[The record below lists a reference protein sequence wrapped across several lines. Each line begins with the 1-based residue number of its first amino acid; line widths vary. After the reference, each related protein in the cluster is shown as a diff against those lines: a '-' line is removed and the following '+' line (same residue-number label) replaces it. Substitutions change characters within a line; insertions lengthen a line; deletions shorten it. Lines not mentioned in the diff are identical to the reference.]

1 MTISEQNEFT
11 RTLVEKLATNEQS
24 TKVQAKERSSEQL
37 PLLKR
42 IEDLAHKLLSMEDVE
57 PDHHLSE
64 DDIKSISLS
73 RDLVL
78 KVRSFLEFFLRAQ
91 SSYLVSLCKFS
102 YLSQRIFLYLFY

>member
-1 MTISEQNEFT
+1 
-11 RTLVEKLATNEQS
+11 V
-24 TKVQAKERSSEQL
+24 
-37 PLLKR
+37 LKR

-57 PDHHLSE
+57 ATHHLSE
-64 DDIKSISLS
+64 DDIKSISLT

-102 YLSQRIFLYLFY
+102 YLTQRIFLYLIY

>member
-11 RTLVEKLATNEQS
+11 RTLVEKLAADEQS
-24 TKVQAKERSSEQL
+24 TQVYTKERNSERL
-37 PLLKR
+37 SVLKR

-57 PDHHLSE
+57 ATHHLSE
-64 DDIKSISLS
+64 DDIKSISLA

-102 YLSQRIFLYLFY
+102 YLT